1 MGIFEKLSMKKD
13 RIIPP
18 GFTFYV
24 SGLAI
29 SLMVIMAAFLVYS
42 HFSYKSSQKKLF
54 MEKWDMIAEKISQ
67 EASKSITSAGLI
79 DDDFASYLY
88 WIPAISGDIVAIK
101 LVDNQNNPIYTTGT
115 EGETDSLMDECTR
128 TALGGN
134 RRFVFPNHSGTT
146 HTIIAV
152 PVFINQK
159 VEAALLLTVNDSPEK
174 IGIKAAFLRPF
185 YYLAAITVLWFIGM
199 ILLVMH
205 MRSKADKTEFI
216 YRMKARLSNPAYRNG
231 KEITVNGLNEIAS
244 AFSFKAGSICL
255 KSAASGQYELM
266 AYYPPQDKNARK
278 SAAVNFEPADP
289 RLQALAQNKIMLY
302 DKRTKKS
309 IPLGE
314 IRKAKGDVEIV
325 LPLTAESVMVGI
337 LNLTLPDKKRFNAE
351 LLLNLKQ
358 VSEIISYSVLD
369 ALEMDDKISRGNNL
383 QYILDLIESVRVTSS
398 INDILGNISEK
409 IASTPGVTFCRIF
422 LLDDKN
428 KSLEL
433 IAEAISGE
441 GSSRKPENLVI
452 DLDEIPIHKVALMSG
467 QTQLLRFDEIG
478 KLSLEKHNLDNTL
491 VEDSDIQIIPLIFAG
506 TSMGC
511 LTVGTV
517 YNGDEHFGNRDMLEN
532 IAHYLSSTLQ
542 ILLPYSRMKKSF
554 DHLTNTH
561 RRDMRLARFEAISEL
576 ANGITKNL
584 DVTMAAFLDDLEK
597 LSAVKGDQNLSGII
611 RSINDNI
618 TAYHQMLEKFRA
630 FSIIN
635 SAGKLGRLELA
646 GFLKEAEERLNDDMN
661 SWPVNTEKLRIQTM
675 NSGSGQIFAD
685 DDELYRAISCL
696 VLNAAEAMPF
706 GGEILIESKVDGKMA
721 VLEIK
726 DQGSGMNESEA
737 KNIFQPF
744 FTTKEGL
751 ARGLGLSIAARII
764 ILHNGRL
771 DVESE
776 PGRGSTFIIRIP
788 LIDPEQTALYSVK
801 KKSSG
806 TIPLT

>member
-1 MGIFEKLSMKKD
+1 MDSPEKLPVRKE
-13 RIIPP
+13 RLIPA
-18 GFTFYV
+18 GITFYV

-29 SLMVIMAAFLVYS
+29 SLIVIMAAFLVYS

-54 MEKWDMIAEKISQ
+54 MEKWDTIAEKISQ
-67 EASKSITSAGLI
+67 EASKSITSGGLI

-88 WIPAISGDIVAIK
+88 WIPAISGDIVSIK

-115 EGETDSLMDECTR
+115 EGETDALIDECTR
-128 TALGGN
+128 TALKGD
-134 RRFVFPNHSGTT
+134 RRFVFPDHSGTM

-152 PVFINQK
+152 PVYINKK
-159 VEAALLLTVNDSPEK
+159 VEAALLLTVNDTPDK
-174 IGIKAAFLRPF
+174 IGVKAAFLRPF
-185 YYLAAITVLWFIGM
+185 YYIAGVIVLWIMLMVGM
-199 ILLVMH
+199 VMR
-205 MRSKADKTEFI
+205 MKTGTDKTEFI
-216 YRMKARLSNPAYRNG
+216 CRLKSKLADPSFRNIRD
-231 KEITVNGLNEIAS
+231 ITVNGLNEIAS
-244 AFSFKAGSICL
+244 AFSFKAGSLCI
-255 KSAASGQYELM
+255 KNAASGQYELM

-278 SAAVNFEPADP
+278 SAEVDFEPADP
-289 RLQALAQNKIMLY
+289 RLQAVAQNKITLY
-302 DKRTKKS
+302 DKRGKKS
-309 IPLGE
+309 LHLRE
-314 IRKAKGDVEIV
+314 IGKAKGDVEIV
-325 LPLTAESVMVGI
+325 LPLNAESATVGI

-358 VSEIISYSVLD
+358 VSEILSYSILNAMD
-369 ALEMDDKISRGNNL
+369 MDDKIARGNNL

-409 IASTPGVTFCRIF
+409 IAATPEVTFCRIF

-467 QTQLLRFDEIG
+467 QTQLLRSDEIE
-478 KLSLEKHNLDNTL
+478 KLSLKKHNLDNSL
-491 VEDSDIQIIPLIFAG
+491 MEESDIQIIPLIFAG

-511 LTVGTV
+511 LTLGTV
-517 YNGDEHFGNRDMLEN
+517 CLGEEHFANRESLEN

-554 DHLTNTH
+554 DHLANTH
-561 RRDMRLARFEAISEL
+561 RRDLRLARFEAISEV
-576 ANGITKNL
+576 ASGITKNL
-584 DVTMAAFLDDLEK
+584 DVTMADFLDDLEK
-597 LSAVKGDQNLSGII
+597 LSFAKGEQNLSGII
-611 RSINDNI
+611 KSINNHI
-618 TAYHQMLEKFRA
+618 TAYQQMLEKFKA
-630 FSIIN
+630 FSVID
-635 SAGKLGRLELA
+635 SAGQLHRVELA
-646 GFLKEAEERLNDDMN
+646 GFLKEAENRLNEDMQG
-661 SWPVNTEKLRIQTM
+661 WPANVEKLIIQTQ

-685 DDELYRAISCL
+685 DDELYKALSCV

-726 DQGSGMNESEA
+726 DQGSGMNDGEM

-788 LIDPEQTALYSVK
+788 LIDPDQTALYSVK

-806 TIPLT
+806 SIPLT